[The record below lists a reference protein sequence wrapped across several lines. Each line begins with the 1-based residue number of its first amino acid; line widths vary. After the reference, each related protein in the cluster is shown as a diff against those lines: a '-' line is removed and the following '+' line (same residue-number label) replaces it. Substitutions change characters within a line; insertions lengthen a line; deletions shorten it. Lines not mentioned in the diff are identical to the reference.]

1 MPDSLL
7 LSCPDH
13 GLPLIPDGGA
23 DDAATLMCPDAG
35 CPMAVRIGAPGGLPF
50 SPLTSL
56 EQGAAQRHE
65 LVRAHEAAGFSR
77 TESMQVM
84 LCITTA
90 LIMKDPGSG

>member
-7 LSCPDH
+7 LSCPGHSVALSADILDP
-13 GLPLIPDGGA
+13 GRLYCPADGCGNE
-23 DDAATLMCPDAG
+23 
-35 CPMAVRIGAPGGLPF
+35 VRIGAGDGFPF
-50 SPLTSL
+50 SPMTSL

-65 LVRAHEAAGFSR
+65 LVRVHEAAGFSR
-77 TESMQVM
+77 TEAMQVM